1 MEACKRLQAQ
11 RELWAKTPSKLL
23 TKEERLQKK
32 MMRAKLR
39 YVRRKRENAPP
50 IDLGASER
58 LCGKTL
64 EYFDPERK
72 RWFFAN
78 VLQFKT
84 MWLDMGTRM
93 QILHEIKLM
102 GGSTETE
109 GAVWVDLNAS
119 RYVIVP
125 SNFLEVQLARE
136 KVEAFEA
143 TQRKADEEAYAAF
156 KKAEQKLAKRN
167 AKRAKKKHAEFE
179 DRMERLIPE
188 GVAAAKEEALRRS
201 IEDEHINRN
210 VTMSGCL
217 RDDFI
222 SLIVLNERCVNQ
234 SLCHTC
240 SCTGKACRAPNCRQF
255 SGRTQQRAGG
265 EAHV

>member
-1 MEACKRLQAQ
+1 MILRELEKEDAKSMEECKRLQAQ

-39 YVRRKRENAPP
+39 YVRRKRQGAPP
-50 IDLGASER
+50 VDLSASER

-78 VLQFKT
+78 VLKFKT

-93 QILHEIKLM
+93 QILHEIQLM
-102 GGSTETE
+102 GGSTESE
-109 GAVWVDLNAS
+109 DAVWVDLNAS
-119 RYVIVP
+119 LYVVVP

-136 KVEAFEA
+136 KLEAFEA
-143 TQRKADEEAYAAF
+143 AQDQADKDAYAEF

-167 AKRAKKKHAEFE
+167 AKRAKKQDAEFE

-188 GVAAAKEEALRRS
+188 GIAAAKEEALRRS
-201 IEDEHINRN
+201 TEDERVNRN
-210 VTMSGCL
+210 VRMSRVMCVCGM
-217 RDDFI
+217 I
-222 SLIVLNERCVNQ
+222 SC
-234 SLCHTC
+234 
-240 SCTGKACRAPNCRQF
+240 P
-255 SGRTQQRAGG
+255 
-265 EAHV
+265 